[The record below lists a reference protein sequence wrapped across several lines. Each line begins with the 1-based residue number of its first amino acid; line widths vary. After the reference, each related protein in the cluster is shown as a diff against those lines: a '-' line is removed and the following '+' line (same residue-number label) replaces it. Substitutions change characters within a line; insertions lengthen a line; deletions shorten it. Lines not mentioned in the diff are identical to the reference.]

1 MRILLGQTLKAA
13 ALTAIILLCGSA
25 ARAQTAKRCIA
36 MNFVGADASNPF
48 TAERV
53 TTSTMP
59 TPSGAPKM
67 MVLREL
73 IARDSQGRLRFERRG
88 IAQPPDDRKTVALE
102 TRDGKPFEVTR
113 EEFGTQILIFDCA
126 SGTSINMQ
134 PGLRIASVTQNKN
147 PAPTAPQKRAY
158 STPYI
163 PGPGVKVPPNMVI
176 EQLGTR
182 EMQGIPARGVKTTTL
197 GTEAD
202 ADWNGKPIG
211 ELELWVSDGLAAHM
225 VRIDRDL
232 RAGSE
237 TKSELVAIKRE
248 EPDPALFE
256 IPKDYEINPAIPGG
270 LPIMKFPT
278 LPNLSNNERR

>member
-1 MRILLGQTLKAA
+1 MRILLRQTPKAA

-36 MNFVGADASNPF
+36 MNFIGADSNNPF

-88 IAQPPDDRKTVALE
+88 VAQPPSDRKTVALE

-113 EEFGTQILIFDCA
+113 EEFGMHSLIFDCA
-126 SGTSINMQ
+126 SGISINMQ
-134 PGLRIASVTQNKN
+134 PGLRIASVTQDKN
-147 PAPTAPQKRAY
+147 QAPAAQPKRSY
-158 STPYI
+158 SAPYI
-163 PGPGVKVPPNMVI
+163 PGPGVKIPPNMVI

-182 EMQGIPARGVKTTTL
+182 EIQGIPARGVKTATL

-202 ADWNGKPIG
+202 ADWIGQPIG

-225 VRIDRDL
+225 VRIDKDL

-248 EPDPALFE
+248 EPDPVLFE
-256 IPKDYEINPAIPGG
+256 IPKDYEVNPAIPGG
-270 LPIMKFPT
+270 LPIIKGSETPH
-278 LPNLSNNERR
+278 PVE

>member
-1 MRILLGQTLKAA
+1 MRIPLGQTLKAA

-36 MNFVGADASNPF
+36 MNFVGADSSNPF
-48 TAERV
+48 SAERAS
-53 TTSTMP
+53 TSTMP

-88 IAQPPDDRKTVALE
+88 VAQPPDDRKTVVLE

-113 EEFGTQILIFDCA
+113 EELGTQILIFDCA
-126 SGTSINMQ
+126 SGASINMQ

-158 STPYI
+158 STPYV
-163 PGPGVKVPPNMVI
+163 PGPGVKVPPNLVI

-182 EMQGIPARGVKTTTL
+182 EIQGIPARGVKTTTL

-202 ADWNGKPIG
+202 ADWNGKPIR
-211 ELELWVSDGLAAHM
+211 ELEVWVSDDLAAQM
-225 VRIDRDL
+225 RRIVKDL
-232 RAGSE
+232 RAGTES
-237 TKSELVAIKRE
+237 KSELMAIKRE

-256 IPKDYEINPAIPGG
+256 IPQGYVINPVIPGA
-270 LPIMKFPT
+270 LPIMKASDSPR
-278 LPNLSNNERR
+278 PIQ